1 MKSKAV
7 FFFVAPMDSSNFFPA
22 GLKCSTNRKTK
33 SSHVSETKKR
43 VAYSGVFGGAASTL
57 FFSKSGTP
65 VSEGLLYIIP
75 SWTQTYPTM
84 GNSENHRLK
93 SAGKGRGH
101 VIVPWRVPI
110 LFWKGFNLKII
121 FRDVL

>member
-7 FFFVAPMDSSNFFPA
+7 FFFVAPMDSPNFFPA

-75 SWTQTYPTM
+75 SWTQTYP
-84 GNSENHRLK
+84 ENHRLK

-110 LFWKGFNLKII
+110 LFWKGFNLNII
-121 FRDVL
+121 FRDVQ